1 MRLLKCTVHPDI
13 SDLTG
18 SMFYREAA
26 RAIIL
31 DGDNIL
37 MLYTARYHDYTL
49 PGGGIDEGEDIEAGL
64 IRELQE
70 ETGARNIRDIV
81 PFGLYEEYRPWYKP
95 EFDIMHMK
103 SFCFTCRI
111 DSQLGETQLE
121 AYEIQNGMKPVWM
134 NIHDAIAHNEETLA
148 NSEKK
153 GLSVERELFLL
164 KCIRDELLSV
174 TEKA

>member
-1 MRLLKCTVHPDI
+1 
-13 SDLTG
+13 
-18 SMFYREAA
+18 
-26 RAIIL
+26 
-31 DGDNIL
+31 
-37 MLYTARYHDYTL
+37 
-49 PGGGIDEGEDIEAGL
+49 
-64 IRELQE
+64 
-70 ETGARNIRDIV
+70 

-121 AYEIQNGMKPVWM
+121 AYEIQNGMKPVWI
-134 NIHDAIAHNEETLA
+134 NIHDAIAHNEETVA
-148 NSEKK
+148 KSDKK

-164 KCIRDELLSV
+164 QCIRDELLTV